1 MINDDILAKMPR
13 GGVRFNNC
21 ATHKT
26 RAIRKRLGSWPSC
39 MLNSQEGGTPTD
51 VNSGEDGA

>member
-1 MINDDILAKMPR
+1 MINDAILGKMPG

-26 RAIRKRLGSWPSC
+26 PAIRKRLGSWPIC
-39 MLNSQEGGTPTD
+39 LNSQEGGTPTN